1 MKIGIKNTMEVTFV
15 LGGIKNYLYICN
27 MLKVTLIS
35 DTHTKERNV
44 LVNGGDLILHSGD
57 VMNSGYDWE
66 DLYDFL
72 NWFSE
77 LPYKMKVFI
86 PGNHDRFIEN
96 NPVDAWKMINEFH
109 DKGVRCLI
117 DDFVEFEGLKIY
129 GSPWQPEFYNWAF
142 NLPRNGE
149 ELAEKWAAIPA
160 NTDILI
166 THGPAWGYNDT
177 TQYRRDTHLG
187 CELLRERIDV
197 IRPKIHLSGHIHS
210 GQGYYYDGHTHHFN
224 ASVLN
229 ERYNYANLPFT
240 FNWNPTTNEI
250 IWI

>member
-1 MKIGIKNTMEVTFV
+1 MKKIN
-15 LGGIKNYLYICN
+15 
-27 MLKVTLIS
+27 VTLLS

-72 NWFSE
+72 TWFSE
-77 LPYKMKVFI
+77 LPYKIKVFT
-86 PGNHDRFIEN
+86 PGNHDRFIED

-142 NLPRNGE
+142 NLPRNGK
-149 ELAEKWAAIPA
+149 ELEEKWNNFPDD
-160 NTDILI
+160 TDILL
-166 THGPAWGYNDT
+166 THGPAWGILDT
-177 TQYRRDTHLG
+177 VVNRRDMNLG
-187 CELLRERIDV
+187 CEMLTKRLETLK
-197 IRPKIHLSGHIHS
+197 PLIHNCGHIHT
-210 GQGYYYDGHTHHFN
+210 GYGYVEKNGTHFFN
-224 ASVLN
+224 SAILD
-229 ERYNYANLPFT
+229 ERYHHNQKPFDIEINLET
-240 FNWNPTTNEI
+240 KKIDI
-250 IWI
+250 I

>member
-1 MKIGIKNTMEVTFV
+1 MKI
-15 LGGIKNYLYICN
+15 
-27 MLKVTLIS
+27 KVTLMS

-57 VMNSGYDWE
+57 VMNSGYEWE

-77 LPYKMKVFI
+77 LPYKMKVFT
-86 PGNHDRFIEN
+86 PGNHDRYIQD

-142 NLPRNGE
+142 NLPRNGWE
-149 ELAEKWAAIPA
+149 IEQKWKDIPDD
-160 NTDILI
+160 TDILL
-166 THGPAWGYNDT
+166 THGPAWGILDT
-177 TQYRRDTHLG
+177 VVNRRDMNLG
-187 CELLRERIDV
+187 CEMLTKRLETLK
-197 IRPKIHLSGHIHS
+197 PLIHNCGHIHT
-210 GQGYYYDGHTHHFN
+210 GYGYVEKNGTHFFN
-224 ASVLN
+224 SSVLD
-229 ERYNYANLPFT
+229 ERYRHNQKPFDITINLET
-240 FNWNPTTNEI
+240 KQIDI
-250 IWI
+250 I

>member
-1 MKIGIKNTMEVTFV
+1 
-15 LGGIKNYLYICN
+15 

-57 VMNSGYDWE
+57 VMNSGYDWG
-66 DLYDFL
+66 DLYNFL

-77 LPYKMKVFI
+77 LPYTMKVFI

-142 NLPRNGE
+142 NLPRNGW
-149 ELAEKWAAIPA
+149 ELEQKWNDIPA
-160 NTDILI
+160 NTDILL
-166 THGPAWGYNDT
+166 THGPPQTYLDT
-177 TQYRRDTHLG
+177 AGAPHNTPLLG
-187 CELLRERIDV
+187 CELLKARVELIK
-197 IRPKIHLSGHIHS
+197 PKIHVFGHIH
-210 GQGYYYDGHTHHFN
+210 GGAGYYYNGHTHFIN
-224 ASVLN
+224 ASILN
-229 ERYNYANLPFT
+229 EQYNYANTPLT
-240 FNWNPTTNEI
+240 FDWNHETNMI
-250 IWI
+250 KWL

>member
-1 MKIGIKNTMEVTFV
+1 MKI
-15 LGGIKNYLYICN
+15 
-27 MLKVTLIS
+27 KVTLMS

-57 VMNSGYDWE
+57 VMNSGYEWE

-77 LPYKMKVFI
+77 LPYKMKVFT
-86 PGNHDRFIEN
+86 PGNHDRYIQD

-142 NLPRNGE
+142 NLPRNGWE
-149 ELAEKWAAIPA
+149 IEQKWKDIPDD
-160 NTDILI
+160 TDILL
-166 THGPAWGYNDT
+166 THGPAWGILDT
-177 TQYRRDTHLG
+177 VVNRRDMNLG
-187 CELLRERIDV
+187 CEMLTKRLETLK
-197 IRPKIHLSGHIHS
+197 PLIHNCGHIHT
-210 GQGYYYDGHTHHFN
+210 GYGYVEKNGTHFFN
-224 ASVLN
+224 SSILD
-229 ERYNYANLPFT
+229 ERYRHNQKPFDIT
-240 FNWNPTTNEI
+240 IDIEDKKVEI
-250 IWI
+250 L

>member
-1 MKIGIKNTMEVTFV
+1 MKI
-15 LGGIKNYLYICN
+15 
-27 MLKVTLIS
+27 KVTLMS

-57 VMNSGYDWE
+57 IMNSGYDWE

-77 LPYKMKVFI
+77 LPYKMKVFT
-86 PGNHDRFIEN
+86 PGNHDRYIQD

-142 NLPRNGE
+142 NLPRNGWE
-149 ELAEKWAAIPA
+149 IEQKWKDIPDD
-160 NTDILI
+160 TDILL
-166 THGPAWGYNDT
+166 THGPAWGILDT
-177 TQYRRDTHLG
+177 VVNRRDFNLG
-187 CELLRERIDV
+187 CEMLTKRLETLK
-197 IRPKIHLSGHIHS
+197 PLIHNCGHIHT
-210 GQGYYYDGHTHHFN
+210 GYGYVEKNGTHFFN
-224 ASVLN
+224 SSVLD
-229 ERYNYANLPFT
+229 ERYRHNQKPFDITINLE
-240 FNWNPTTNEI
+240 NKQIDI
-250 IWI
+250 I